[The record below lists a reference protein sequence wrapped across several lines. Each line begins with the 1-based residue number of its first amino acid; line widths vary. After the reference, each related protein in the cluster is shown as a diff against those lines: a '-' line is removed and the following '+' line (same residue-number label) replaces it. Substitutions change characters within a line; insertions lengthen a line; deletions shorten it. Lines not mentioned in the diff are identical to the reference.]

1 MKNLSRI
8 ARTLLSGLFS
18 VALVLGSAAPARAQV
33 RLDAGLA
40 TVIDDL
46 VAANRILFNEG
57 VVDGF
62 GHVSARSPTDPSHFF
77 MARSVAPSIVTSTDI
92 MEFDADGKPVG
103 NDTRQPHAERFIHS
117 EIYRTHP
124 EVKAVVHAHSPA
136 VIAFGVA
143 NVALRPVYHMGAFL
157 GRGTPI
163 FDTRDTARPSPETD
177 LLVKNA
183 ALGAK
188 LAEKLG
194 ASSVVL
200 MRGHGF
206 TAVAGSVPVAV
217 FRAIYTEQNA
227 RIQADAMKLGTPH
240 FLSEQEAALAQATME
255 PLSVRSWEMWRRQ
268 AGLVP

>member
-1 MKNLSRI
+1 MKTLFHR
-8 ARTLLSGLFS
+8 APAVLLSLLSLLTAGACNS
-18 VALVLGSAAPARAQV
+18 VSAQV

-40 TVIDDL
+40 TVVDDL
-46 VAANRILFNEG
+46 VAANRILVNQG
-57 VVDGF
+57 LIDGF
-62 GHVSARSPTDPSHFF
+62 GHVSARSPVDPSHFF
-77 MARSVAPSIVTSTDI
+77 MARSIAPAFVTGTDI
-92 MEFDADGKPVG
+92 MEFDADGKPIG
-103 NDTRQPHAERFIHS
+103 LDTRVPHAERFIHS
-117 EIYRTHP
+117 EIYRSHP

-143 NVALRPVYHMGAFL
+143 NVALRPIYHMSAFL

-163 FDTRDTARPSPETD
+163 FDTRDAARPSPETD
-177 LLVKNA
+177 LLVKTP

-194 ASSVVL
+194 NSGVVL

-206 TAVAGSVPVAV
+206 TAVANSVPLVV

-227 RIQADAMKLGTPH
+227 RIQADAMKLGTPR
-240 FLSEQEAALAQATME
+240 FLTDQEAAMAQATME
-255 PLSVRSWEMWRRQ
+255 PLSVRAWEIWRRQ

>member
-1 MKNLSRI
+1 MKQFHRLVPAIVFS
-8 ARTLLSGLFS
+8 LLGL
-18 VALVLGSAAPARAQV
+18 AGSAAQAQV

-40 TVIDDL
+40 TVVDDL
-46 VAANRILFNEG
+46 VAANRILFNQG

-62 GHVSARSPTDPSHFF
+62 GHVSARSPADPTHFF
-77 MARSVAPSIVTSTDI
+77 MARSIAPSIVTSTDI

-103 NDTRQPHAERFIHS
+103 NDSRQPYAERFIHS
-117 EIYRTHP
+117 EIYRTRP
-124 EVKAVVHAHSPA
+124 DVKAVVHAHSPA

-143 NVALRPVYHMGAFL
+143 NVPLRPVYHMSAFL
-157 GRGTPI
+157 GHGTPI

-183 ALGAK
+183 VLGAK

-194 ASSVVL
+194 SSSVVL

-206 TAVAGSVPVAV
+206 TAVAGSVPVVV
-217 FRAIYTEQNA
+217 FRAIYTDQNA
-227 RIQADAMKLGTPH
+227 RIQADALKLGTPR
-240 FLSEQEAALAQATME
+240 FLSEQEAAMAQATME